1 MGRFFDTR
9 RLITNGRLEFCGF
22 VVCSEEEPNV
32 CLVVIGA
39 DTTEEGDTVLWSQF
53 LNQTSSINTYSHGR
67 GKKRTLGRPQFFFN
81 HSCSHRISASGRLAG
96 SFWKHCLRKSSRRGE
111 TVSGM
116 GGSVSSTI
124 RNMTVHTTYQYPH
137 NDKGSLKFSLTR
149 HAVSDV
155 GIWRSSGEQFNHG
168 TSQ

>member
-53 LNQTSSINTYSHGR
+53 LNQTSSVNTYSHGR
-67 GKKRTLGRPQFFFN
+67 GKKTNVGKTPIFLQPLMLAQNFGIRSACGVLLEALSQKVIKERRDRFRNGGFGILHYTE
-81 HSCSHRISASGRLAG
+81 HDCSHD
-96 SFWKHCLRKSSRRGE
+96 
-111 TVSGM
+111 VS
-116 GGSVSSTI
+116 VPT
-124 RNMTVHTTYQYPH
+124 
-137 NDKGSLKFSLTR
+137 
-149 HAVSDV
+149 
-155 GIWRSSGEQFNHG
+155 
-168 TSQ
+168 